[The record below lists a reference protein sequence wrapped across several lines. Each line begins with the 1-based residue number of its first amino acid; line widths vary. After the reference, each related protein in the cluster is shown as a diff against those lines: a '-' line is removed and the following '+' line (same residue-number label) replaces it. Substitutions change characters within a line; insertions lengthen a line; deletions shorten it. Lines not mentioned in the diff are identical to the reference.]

1 MVHITSTINEGR
13 SQLHCDVD
21 WWGDEV
27 PSDQAVE
34 LAAAHEATVEH
45 LEAEVDDML
54 FELLAEAIRDE
65 RGY

>member
-1 MVHITSTINEGR
+1 
-13 SQLHCDVD
+13 LHCDVD

-27 PSDQAVE
+27 PSDQALE
-34 LAAAHEATVEH
+34 LAAAHETTVEH

-54 FELLAEAIRDE
+54 FELLAEAIRDD